1 MSEQAL
7 PDLVIIGSPD
17 LMEVQPP
24 VPMEEVPSPA
34 FRERLDILR
43 ACMHA
48 YHGIGIA
55 APQIGWA
62 ARVFCLGI
70 EGHAERYPAADAI
83 PFGYWI
89 NPTVEPI
96 GSETNWAWEGCLSV
110 PGMRGWVQRPA
121 TILARGLDETG
132 TPKEVELSGFAA
144 RVYQHEYDHLDGR
157 LYPSRVTEPRWLL
170 PEKSFLQQADWPAD
184 WPSPSAR
191 ASGPGF
197 LATAP

>member
-24 VPMEEVPSPA
+24 VPAEEVPSPA

-62 ARVFCLGI
+62 ARVFCLGF
-70 EGHAERYPAADAI
+70 EGHADRYPAADAI
-83 PFGYWI
+83 PVGYW
-89 NPTVEPI
+89 
-96 GSETNWAWEGCLSV
+96 
-110 PGMRGWVQRPA
+110 
-121 TILARGLDETG
+121 
-132 TPKEVELSGFAA
+132 F
-144 RVYQHEYDHLDGR
+144 
-157 LYPSRVTEPRWLL
+157 
-170 PEKSFLQQADWPAD
+170 
-184 WPSPSAR
+184 
-191 ASGPGF
+191 
-197 LATAP
+197 